1 MPRALLTLRAL
12 RREELAHG
20 VHGHSWWDPGGAR
33 LFGLC
38 CRVRSLCGG
47 DESVRARGP
56 AAAPRVDVCRVV
68 RHSCHVT
75 NDNESLRVVD
85 RTHTTCTC
93 ELSIHEK
100 SVSHGPRRGTKMQEA
115 RFSFAGSALYSPS
128 SNSCHMP
135 ESLGVSNFG
144 DSERLR
150 GQRQSESR
158 LSADRTVRNTDPIQT
173 PECSE
178 SSRMKVWKG
187 PAAPRPARMRTWPGR
202 AAARRDARARGGGC
216 GRGGPRHAPPAK
228 SPNHARDKSNSKTRP
243 TTAKAQ
249 DARPARDRDLRGLS
263 ADCAARTDL
272 GARTR
277 LVTPVV
283 STAHTHAI
291 TYVRC
296 ANAARAPRERHAQ
309 SSRTESAA
317 TLQPLY
323 MYDHRLARLL
333 L

>member
-1 MPRALLTLRAL
+1 MRN
-12 RREELAHG
+12 LANYKYNRLASGTRTEHG
-20 VHGHSWWDPGGAR
+20 
-33 LFGLC
+33 
-38 CRVRSLCGG
+38 CRVRS
-47 DESVRARGP
+47 
-56 AAAPRVDVCRVV
+56 
-68 RHSCHVT
+68 
-75 NDNESLRVVD
+75 
-85 RTHTTCTC
+85 
-93 ELSIHEK
+93 
-100 SVSHGPRRGTKMQEA
+100 
-115 RFSFAGSALYSPS
+115 
-128 SNSCHMP
+128 
-135 ESLGVSNFG
+135 
-144 DSERLR
+144 
-150 GQRQSESR
+150 
-158 LSADRTVRNTDPIQT
+158 
-173 PECSE
+173 
-178 SSRMKVWKG
+178 SSRHQSAARAPARKIWKG
-187 PAAPRPARMRTWPGR
+187 PASTSSAHAHVAGCR
-202 AAARRDARARGGGC
+202 AARRARERRRVRPSGG
-216 GRGGPRHAPPAK
+216 APPCATRQV

-249 DARPARDRDLRGLS
+249 DARGQDPPETVIYGLCGLS

-283 STAHTHAI
+283 STAHTHAM

>member
-1 MPRALLTLRAL
+1 MRNLANYKYNGTVSRPE
-12 RREELAHG
+12 RE
-20 VHGHSWWDPGGAR
+20 
-33 LFGLC
+33 
-38 CRVRSLCGG
+38 
-47 DESVRARGP
+47 
-56 AAAPRVDVCRVV
+56 
-68 RHSCHVT
+68 
-75 NDNESLRVVD
+75 
-85 RTHTTCTC
+85 
-93 ELSIHEK
+93 
-100 SVSHGPRRGTKMQEA
+100 
-115 RFSFAGSALYSPS
+115 
-128 SNSCHMP
+128 
-135 ESLGVSNFG
+135 
-144 DSERLR
+144 
-150 GQRQSESR
+150 
-158 LSADRTVRNTDPIQT
+158 RNTGVGSDPVPDTRVQREL
-173 PECSE
+173 PPGKFG
-178 SSRMKVWKG
+178 KVQ
-187 PAAPRPARMRTWPGR
+187 PPRPARMRTWPG
-202 AAARRDARARGGGC
+202 AARRDARARGGGC
-216 GRGGPRHAPPAK
+216 GRGGAPPCATRQV

-249 DARPARDRDLRGLS
+249 DARGQDPPETVIYGLCGLS

-283 STAHTHAI
+283 STAHTHAM